1 MRFKRLAAVLVAAM
15 LGSMTTAGTA
25 SSESRDVDRTRN
37 RTWKLSDGT
46 LHQRMAPLDAITNA
60 ATPSDVRN
68 GALALRDVYE
78 RRASRQQRV
87 TDLLS
92 SVSFIGALGVIPSG
106 RVGDSTQ
113 KIWLAGAF
121 LPVLISNHNAFEP
134 TRDLYFA
141 GALAMEM
148 ITRRYDTITATQTL
162 LADEN
167 LVPRVA
173 PPSCAALP
181 SSHTTLNRELNQM
194 RSACLDLELA
204 NAKLEAYAKSLG
216 VQYGGAFVAA
226 PFKADV
232 LALDS
237 VLLDRDR
244 DFRTTPLEAIT
255 NIVAL
260 APRTVEFVVSGT
272 NVQQLINDVKIQ
284 TALNGMDLTLHRPFL
299 PDLPPEI
306 EDLDLPDDT
315 VVIVERDAQLGGPV
329 KQHRTALDRYN
340 QRRLLVLTLDK
351 AMAATALSF
360 SYDTTNRMVRV
371 ELAAPTAPAT
381 PLASAIASR

>member
-1 MRFKRLAAVLVAAM
+1 MRYKRFAAALVAAVL
-15 LGSMTTAGTA
+15 GSTTTATA
-25 SSESRDVDRTRN
+25 ATPPPATERTGSAETKDLERTRN
-37 RTWKLSDGT
+37 RAWKLSDGT
-46 LHQRMAPLDAITNA
+46 LHQRMAPLDLVTNA

-87 TDLLS
+87 TDMLS
-92 SVSFIGALGVIPSG
+92 SISFVGALGVIPSG

-148 ITRRYDTITATQTL
+148 IARRYDTITATQTL
-162 LADEN
+162 LANEN
-167 LVPRVA
+167 LVPKVA
-173 PPSCAALP
+173 PPACATLP
-181 SSHTTLNRELNQM
+181 SSHPALDRELKQI
-194 RSACLDLELA
+194 RSSCLNLELA
-204 NAKLEAYAKSLG
+204 NAKLDAYAKSLE

-299 PDLPPEI
+299 P
-306 EDLDLPDDT
+306 T
-315 VVIVERDAQLGGPV
+315 C
-329 KQHRTALDRYN
+329 HR
-340 QRRLLVLTLDK
+340 
-351 AMAATALSF
+351 
-360 SYDTTNRMVRV
+360 
-371 ELAAPTAPAT
+371 
-381 PLASAIASR
+381 